1 MTDEPTQH
9 PDPEPPPPA
18 TRGGDG
24 ARRLRRTLTRR
35 PGRGQVTAAVLLGVL
50 GFAAAVQ
57 IQLTRDDSD
66 FSGQRRQELVFVLD
80 GLAGTVERAE
90 ARLEDLEQTRD
101 ELRSSSDRRQLAL
114 QEAENRLEV
123 LGILAGTLPAEGPGV
138 TITIDDP
145 DGVLRSATLLNGIE
159 ELRGA
164 GGGEA
169 IEINDTVRVVASTSF
184 TDEDSVISVDGTE
197 LRAPYVIDVIGSPD
211 TLSEAVQFPGGFADG
226 VARDGATLEV
236 TEADVVEVGSLHTI
250 EPPEY
255 AQPTDD

>member
-1 MTDEPTQH
+1 MTDDQRPESPETDAAARPDLDGPT
-9 PDPEPPPPA
+9 
-18 TRGGDG
+18 
-24 ARRLRRTLTRR
+24 RLRRVLTRR
-35 PGRGQVTAAVLLGVL
+35 PGRGQATAAVLLAVL

-66 FSGQRRQELVFVLD
+66 FSGQRRQELVLILD

-90 ARLEDLEQTRD
+90 SQLADLEQTRD
-101 ELRSSSDRRQLAL
+101 ELRTSSDRRQLAL
-114 QEAENRLEV
+114 EEAEERLTV
-123 LGILAGTLPAEGPGV
+123 LGILAGTLPAVGPGV

-145 DGVLRSATLLNGIE
+145 DGVLRAATLLNGIE

-197 LRAPYVIDVIGSPD
+197 LQPPYVIDVIGSPH
-211 TLSEAVQFPGGFADG
+211 TLSEAVTFPGGFADG

-236 TEADVVEVGSLHTI
+236 TESDVVEVGSLHTI

>member
-1 MTDEPTQH
+1 MTDDTSKHRAEAPAVADVDGPT
-9 PDPEPPPPA
+9 
-18 TRGGDG
+18 
-24 ARRLRRTLTRR
+24 RLRRALVRR
-35 PGRGQVTAAVLLGVL
+35 PGRGQTIVALLLAVL

-66 FSGQRRQELVFVLD
+66 FSGQRRQDLVLILD

-90 ARLEDLEQTRD
+90 ADLTDLEQTRD
-101 ELRSSSDRRQLAL
+101 DLRSSSDRRQLAL
-114 QEAENRLEV
+114 EEAEERLTV
-123 LGILAGTLPAEGPGV
+123 LGILAGTLPAVGPGV
-138 TITIDDP
+138 TVTIDDP
-145 DGVLRSATLLNGIE
+145 DGVLRAATLLNGIE

-169 IEINDTVRVVASTSF
+169 IEINDTARVVASTSF

-197 LRAPYVIDVIGSPD
+197 LQSPYVIDVIGSPH
-211 TLSEAVQFPGGFADG
+211 TLEQAVRFPGGFADG

-236 TEADVVEVGSLHTI
+236 TQSDVVEVGSLHEI